1 MQSELFV
8 RAPATGPLRL
18 DMPDAEVLL
27 FERFFDAAE
36 SEHLFASLA
45 TGARWQQDSIAI
57 HGKTIPLPRLTAW
70 YGDEGKHYSYS
81 GITMHP
87 QTWTPELI
95 QIKSRL
101 EAQAG
106 TCFNSALLNF
116 YRDGRDSVQ
125 WHSDDEPE
133 LGRNPVIGS
142 VSFGASRM
150 FQMKH
155 KRRKELARVDIPLH
169 DGAFLLMTGTTQHRW
184 RHQVPKTAKPVGPRI
199 NVTFRV
205 IR

>member
-1 MQSELFV
+1 MRFE
-8 RAPATGPLRL
+8 A
-18 DMPDAEVLL
+18 PDAEVLL

-36 SEHLFASLA
+36 SNRLFEALE
-45 TGARWQQDSIAI
+45 TGVRWQQDSINI
-57 HGKTIPLPRLTAW
+57 HGKRIPLPRLTAW
-70 YGDEGKHYSYS
+70 YGDPGKGYSYS

-87 QTWTPELI
+87 QEWNAALS
-95 QIKSRL
+95 QIKERI
-101 EAQAG
+101 EADAG
-106 TCFNSALLNF
+106 TRFNSALLNF

-150 FQMKH
+150 FQMRH
-155 KRRKELARVDIPLH
+155 KRRKELARVDIPLD
-169 DGAFLLMTGTTQHRW
+169 DGSFLLMKGATQHHW
-184 RHQVPKTAKPVGPRI
+184 RHQVPKTANPVGPRI
-199 NVTFRV
+199 NITFRV